1 MAALEESQLWWL
13 TQETQGAFHGLV
25 ARVCDGRCF
34 LPPQNRGVLPP
45 PQQLW
50 LGDTKRYQPAG
61 WGAKGA
67 ACRHHHGSSIEGTCH
82 VPTSYSASGCK
93 GDSVG

>member
-1 MAALEESQLWWL
+1 MEKQEGEAALGCSPTMAALEESQLWWL

-34 LPPQNRGVLPP
+34 LPPQNWGVLPP

-50 LGDTKRYQPAG
+50 LGDTPRYQPAG
-61 WGAKGA
+61 GG
-67 ACRHHHGSSIEGTCH
+67 G
-82 VPTSYSASGCK
+82 V
-93 GDSVG
+93 